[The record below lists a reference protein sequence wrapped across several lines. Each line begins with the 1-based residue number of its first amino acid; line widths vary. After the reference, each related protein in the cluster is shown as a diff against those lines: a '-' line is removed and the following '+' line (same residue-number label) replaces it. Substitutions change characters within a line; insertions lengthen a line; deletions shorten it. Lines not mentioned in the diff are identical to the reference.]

1 MIKPVII
8 VCAFNEQKNIE
19 GLLESMS
26 AQTIGEFCLFLIDD
40 GSTDATFS
48 IAQNY
53 IKSHNL
59 PHFNVQKKGHLGKEK
74 CLQEAILSIED
85 DNTLILT
92 TDADCMPSATWVER
106 MVGKYEESKAD
117 MLIGP
122 VAIDNQHP
130 FQATEFLSIEAVTL
144 GSAAIG
150 HPLMCGGANMGF
162 TKAAY
167 LKSREYMPHNFTNGG
182 DMYLLEAMK
191 KLKMRIEPAVSDGA
205 TVVTRG
211 AETVKEFFNQ
221 RSRWAGK
228 APKYTDPE
236 IIAAGVMTAL
246 FQVLVIVA
254 AVWAVFD
261 IRALYVWLV
270 KLVFD
275 FTVLAI
281 TAVKQN
287 RASLI
292 PYILPVSIIYPFYV
306 ITTLT
311 LSFIRR

>member
-19 GLLESMS
+19 GLLEAMS
-26 AQTIGEFCLFLIDD
+26 AQTYGEFTLFFIDD
-40 GSTDATFS
+40 GSTDATLC

-59 PHFNVQKKGHLGKEK
+59 SHFNVHNKGHMGKEK
-74 CLQEAILSIED
+74 CLQDAILSVED
-85 DNTLILT
+85 EHTLILT
-92 TDADCMPSATWVER
+92 TDADCMPCPTWVEN
-106 MVGKYEESKAD
+106 MVSQYEAANAD

-122 VAIDNQHP
+122 VAIDDSHP

-167 LKSREYMPHNFTNGG
+167 LKARGCMPGSFSNGG

-191 KLKMRIEPAVSDGA
+191 KLKMRIVPVLSNGA
-205 TVVTRG
+205 TVVTKG
-211 AETVKEFFNQ
+211 AETVKEFFRQ

-236 IIAAGVMTAL
+236 IIAAGVITAL
-246 FQVLVIVA
+246 FQVLVIAA

-261 IRALYVWLV
+261 IRVLYVWLI

-275 FTVLAI
+275 FIVLTI

-292 PYILPVSIIYPFYV
+292 PYIPPVSIIYPFYV